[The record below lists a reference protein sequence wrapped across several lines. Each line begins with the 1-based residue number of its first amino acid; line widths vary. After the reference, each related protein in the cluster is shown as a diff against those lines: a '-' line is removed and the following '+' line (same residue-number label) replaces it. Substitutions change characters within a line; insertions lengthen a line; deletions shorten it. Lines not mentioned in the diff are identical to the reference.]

1 MYFCRLQPGRI
12 LQSFSTV
19 MHVNR
24 FSPEKKIQKRSWYS
38 HGRQAIEG
46 KSEERESGTMCNLQV
61 QHSNWG
67 KKFIVF
73 MRLNK
78 TVFFRAICHLFTSV

>member
-1 MYFCRLQPGRI
+1 
-12 LQSFSTV
+12 
-19 MHVNR
+19 MHVKR

-61 QHSNWG
+61 QHSNW
-67 KKFIVF
+67 KKKVHCVHEIKQDCIF
-73 MRLNK
+73 
-78 TVFFRAICHLFTSV
+78 